1 MVGDPFHLAQALVPA
16 EGAKDLG
23 HAAPLLFWVET
34 RGRRAQLGKRVGKEL
49 HVPRAAEVAVAP
61 VVDAG
66 GELVDDNVDARHILP
81 GDRAEVVSGAL
92 AQARVATL
100 VLNHMSD
107 VHDAV
112 LAAPV
117 ADLLVKAGAVELRGN
132 VHVGVTDSGAICLAC
147 PKAV

>member
-23 HAAPLLFWVET
+23 YATSLLFWVET

-49 HVPRAAEVAVAP
+49 HVPRAVEVAVAP

-66 GELVDDNVDARHILP
+66 GKLVDDNVDARHILP
-81 GDRAEVVSGAL
+81 GDCAEVVPGAL
-92 AQARVATL
+92 AQARVAAF
-100 VLNHMSD
+100 VLDHMSD
-107 VHDAV
+107 MHHAA
-112 LAAPV
+112 LTAPV
-117 ADLLVKAGAVELRGN
+117 ADLLVKAGTVELCGN

>member
-1 MVGDPFHLAQALVPA
+1 M
-16 EGAKDLG
+16 
-23 HAAPLLFWVET
+23 
-34 RGRRAQLGKRVGKEL
+34 
-49 HVPRAAEVAVAP
+49 EVAVRA

-66 GELVDDNVDARHILP
+66 GELVNNHIDARHVLT
-81 GDRAEVVSGAL
+81 GDSAEIVPSAL
-92 AQARVATL
+92 AQACVAAF

-112 LAAPV
+112 LTAPV